1 MIEKKCSCER
11 QMIAAL
17 FAGVFLALFVGF
29 VLGWGWNKRSGAL
42 STVSILSVLTAFG
55 TVGAVISAVFSWWWV
70 EHRRRKERLES
81 ALSYAP
87 SAIAQLI
94 VFSDTASYLEQ
105 KLGQCIALGDIS
117 RVWSETKPLI
127 SNLLSQVSRLDSS
140 LLSELHPSCRVNLLA
155 SVFSLIQAD
164 MDVEGD
170 YSKFEAVRNH
180 LLEAHYGLYHAY
192 GIAQLK
198 LSSML
203 EVDSLKWVKGL

>member
-1 MIEKKCSCER
+1 MAEKKCSCEL
-11 QMIAAL
+11 QMAAAL
-17 FAGVFLALFVGF
+17 IAGSIFAVILGF
-29 VLGWGWNKRSGAL
+29 VLGWSWDKRSGAL
-42 STVSILSVLTAFG
+42 SAVSILSVLTAFG
-55 TVGAVISAVFSWWWV
+55 TVGAVVAAVFSWWWV
-70 EHRRRKERLES
+70 EYRRRKERLES

-94 VFSDTASYLEQ
+94 VFSNTAIYLEQ
-105 KLGQCIALGDIS
+105 RLGQCIALGDIN

-127 SNLLSQVSRLDSS
+127 SNLLSQVSKLDSS

-164 MDVEGD
+164 MDVDCD
-170 YSKFEAVRNH
+170 YSKFEAVQNH

-198 LSSML
+198 LNSML
-203 EVDSLKWVKGL
+203 EIESLKWVKGL